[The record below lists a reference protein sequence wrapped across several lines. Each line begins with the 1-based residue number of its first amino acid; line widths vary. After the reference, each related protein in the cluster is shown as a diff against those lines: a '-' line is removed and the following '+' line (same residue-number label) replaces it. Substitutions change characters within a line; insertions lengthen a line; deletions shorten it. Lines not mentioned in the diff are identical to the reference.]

1 MQCLPSTMPG
11 QHDQAPG
18 GREGLVSWLVELLG
32 FNRNGD
38 VKSTKEMW
46 ANHQWKMF
54 LNISDNSR
62 GFPINGDVPLYDF
75 PIIYIYTPYI

>member
-11 QHDQAPG
+11 QHDKAPG

-38 VKSTKEMW
+38 VKSTNEMW
-46 ANHQWKMF
+46 ANHQWKMWEHVWE
-54 LNISDNSR
+54 NSQ
-62 GFPINGDVPLYDF
+62 GFPINGDVPLL
-75 PIIYIYTPYI
+75 